1 MKTLKTLKIL
11 LIKLSFL
18 GLAFQGCA
26 GGTKT
31 KKSYPTAIGSA
42 VSLTAQEEEVNN
54 VSKELSK
61 IVQIHLDE
69 INQKEATS
77 FSQATNYCEISGLKD
92 SQNSGNMQKITTT
105 TNYQSCKSDNNIQN
119 GNTIMTYEETDEDG
133 RFPKALRLQAQN
145 DYNFNNIK
153 LKEGATVTCKNIRYN
168 SDQSLESM
176 VILINGTVEYNTQT
190 YTLEDHQEVI
200 SF

>member
-11 LIKLSFL
+11 LIKMSFL

-31 KKSYPTAIGSA
+31 KKSYPTAIGTA

-54 VSKELSK
+54 LSQELSQ
-61 IVQIHLDE
+61 IVEIRLNE
-69 INQKEATS
+69 INKKEATS
-77 FSQATNYCEISGLKD
+77 FSKTLNYCDISGLKD
-92 SQNSGNMQKITTT
+92 SQNSGDMQKITTT

-133 RFPKALRLQAQN
+133 KFPKALKLQAQN

-153 LKEGATVTCKNIRYN
+153 LKEGATVTCKNIRYK

-176 VILINGTVEYNTQT
+176 VILINGTIEYNTTT
-190 YTLEDHQEVI
+190 YTLEDHQEI
-200 SF
+200 INF